1 MGINLNVDF
10 PPLNM
15 GLIEISR
22 SHFEAIQK
30 LFVHPWPAIVCFGV
44 FYKFFGYI
52 WEEIVFPEGLVKLGE
67 INFEDLYVVLKL
79 EFEVKN

>member
-15 GLIEISR
+15 GLIEISC

-44 FYKFFGYI
+44 FHKFFGDFWVY
-52 WEEIVFPEGLVKLGE
+52 LGGNSFSRR
-67 INFEDLYVVLKL
+67 IGKIRRNKF
-79 EFEVKN
+79 